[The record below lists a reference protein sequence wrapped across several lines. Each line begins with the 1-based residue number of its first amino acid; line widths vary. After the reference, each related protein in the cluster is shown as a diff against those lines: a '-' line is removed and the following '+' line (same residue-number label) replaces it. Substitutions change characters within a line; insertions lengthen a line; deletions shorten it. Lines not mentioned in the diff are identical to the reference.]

1 MSIDI
6 HKSKMIDT
14 NRVYRLRTTTQGGKY
29 KTYSLTV
36 PREMAEPLIAAG
48 RTAYRCE
55 FHPDGILFRPVAEQ
69 ATTSPVLPEWAQ
81 SNDAPAPE
89 SMTHGL

>member
-6 HKSKMIDT
+6 HKSKMVDS
-14 NRVYRLRTTTQGGKY
+14 NRVYRLRRASGQGGKY
-29 KTYSLTV
+29 STYSLTV

-69 ATTSPVLPEWAQ
+69 QTAAPVLPEWAQ
-81 SNDAPAPE
+81 PEQQAPAA
-89 SMTHGL
+89 MTHGL

>member
-6 HKSKMIDT
+6 PKSKAVDS
-14 NRVYRLRTTTQGGKY
+14 NRVYRLRATTQSGKY

-36 PREMAEPLIAAG
+36 PREMAEPLLHAG

-55 FHPDGILFRPVAEQ
+55 FHPEGILFRPVAEQ
-69 ATTSPVLPEWAQ
+69 APTPAALPDWAQ
-81 SNDAPAPE
+81 PDASPIGL
-89 SMTHGL
+89 SM